1 MKRYEGLFIL
11 ETAAKEEG
19 IKDAI
24 DKISA
29 EITTLGGKVETV
41 QKMDKKSFSRVADK
55 KHTAGFYVNI
65 IFEGQP
71 ALVDQLKHRFAMN
84 EDVFRVL
91 FTNAPAPKPAT
102 TTTNCIKETYGQLQQ
117 SHPRGQPD
125 PRPGTA
131 LHPQGHGHRQ
141 ASAWPSTGPGRAKPA
156 KPRKR

>member
-29 EITTLGGKVETV
+29 EITSLGGKVETV
-41 QKMDKKSFSRVADK
+41 QKMDKKNYSRVANK
-55 KHTAGFYVNI
+55 KHSAGFYVNV

-71 ALVDQLKHRFAMN
+71 SLPDQLKRRFAVN

-91 FTNAPAPKPAT
+91 FTNAPALKT
-102 TTTNCIKETYGQLQQ
+102 TTTT
-117 SHPRGQPD
+117 
-125 PRPGTA
+125 T
-131 LHPQGHGHRQ
+131 
-141 ASAWPSTGPGRAKPA
+141 TT
-156 KPRKR
+156 

>member
-1 MKRYEGLFIL
+1 VKRYEGLFIL

-29 EITTLGGKVETV
+29 EITSLGGKVETV
-41 QKMDKKSFSRVADK
+41 QKMDKKNYSRVANK
-55 KHTAGFYVNI
+55 KHTAGFYVNV

-71 ALVDQLKHRFAMN
+71 TLLDQLRHRLATN

-102 TTTNCIKETYGQLQQ
+102 TKI
-117 SHPRGQPD
+117 
-125 PRPGTA
+125 TA
-131 LHPQGHGHRQ
+131 
-141 ASAWPSTGPGRAKPA
+141 
-156 KPRKR
+156 